1 MMEQDFTHSRQAGR
15 SHRGLKR
22 QALLAMTVVGLTI
35 VALTGCRS
43 SKQLIGKPSKE
54 DRLEVEN
61 CLFNRPDYKVF
72 DSKVEYQFSSKPG
85 ITTSIRGNLRLK
97 KDSCLLVSIQ
107 PFAGIEMAKCLL
119 RPDSLLVVSRMHQLY
134 AKEGLNQLP
143 KVSPDWFDIME
154 RIIFN
159 QPFIPGKNELKPADL
174 DRFEWRKED
183 KTILLE
189 LKQDTFRVVYRI
201 DEKRNFTGFQLF
213 AATEADPL
221 FQVDYSKFREI
232 DGASFPTFIS
242 MKVQEKG
249 KNPLV
254 LQLNF
259 FRISPSGQVDFS
271 FPISSKYRQ
280 VALKELIKRYQD
292 ML

>member
-1 MMEQDFTHSRQAGR
+1 MNETYFTPSERTDR

-22 QALLAMTVVGLTI
+22 QAFLAVAVLAFTA

-43 SKQLIGKPSKE
+43 SRQLVGEPSKE

-72 DSKVEYQFSSKPG
+72 DSKVEYQFSSKSG

-107 PFAGIEMAKCLL
+107 PFAGIEMAKGLL
-119 RPDSLLVVSRMHQLY
+119 RPDSLLVVSRIHQLY
-134 AKEGLNQLP
+134 AKEDLSRLP
-143 KVSPDWFDIME
+143 KVSPDWFTIME

-174 DRFEWRKED
+174 DRFDWRKED
-183 KTILLE
+183 KNILLE
-189 LKQDTFRVVYRI
+189 LKQDTFRLVYRI
-201 DEKRNFTGFQLF
+201 DEKRNYAGFQLF
-213 AATEADPL
+213 TAGRTIPL

-232 DGASFPTFIS
+232 EGTSFPTFIS
-242 MKVQEKG
+242 MKVQENG
-249 KNPLV
+249 KDPLV
-254 LQLNF
+254 LQMNF
-259 FRISPSGQVDFS
+259 FRINPSGQIDFS
-271 FPISSKYRQ
+271 FPIPSKYRQ
-280 VALKELIKRYQD
+280 AALKEVIKRYQH

>member
-1 MMEQDFTHSRQAGR
+1 MEQDFTHSRQAGR

-189 LKQDTFRVVYRI
+189 LKQDTFRVVYRTMRSEI
-201 DEKRNFTGFQLF
+201 LQVFSCLPLPKRILCFRWTIQNLERLTGLLF
-213 AATEADPL
+213 PL
-221 FQVDYSKFREI
+221 LSV
-232 DGASFPTFIS
+232 
-242 MKVQEKG
+242 
-249 KNPLV
+249 
-254 LQLNF
+254 
-259 FRISPSGQVDFS
+259 
-271 FPISSKYRQ
+271 
-280 VALKELIKRYQD
+280 
-292 ML
+292 